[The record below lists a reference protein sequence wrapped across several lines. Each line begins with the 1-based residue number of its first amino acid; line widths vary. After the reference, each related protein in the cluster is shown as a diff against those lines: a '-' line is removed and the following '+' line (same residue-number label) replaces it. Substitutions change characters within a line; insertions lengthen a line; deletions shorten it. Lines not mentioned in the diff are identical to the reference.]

1 MEKKEEKKENIPR
14 PKVTSLMIMCFVSE
28 VCIRWTVNAFD
39 SRYGIYVSDKFG
51 VTSATF
57 S

>member
-1 MEKKEEKKENIPR
+1 M
-14 PKVTSLMIMCFVSE
+14 LMCFISE

-39 SRYGIYVSDKFG
+39 SRYGIFISDKFG